1 LSQVNWH
8 MSPDIRI
15 EPTVESSRTFQP
27 RKGRGFSIDEITQTE
42 LTVKAARS
50 LGLIV
55 DLRRKTSHEENVE
68 ALKQY
73 LKDVGKRVVRKPV
86 EQAAPAE
93 ADSVI
98 AELMTIRAVKKADA
112 LKLSKAGVKSLSDLA
127 YCEIGK
133 VSKKTGIEEDRL
145 AVMVK
150 AALKKV

>member
-15 EPTVESSRTFQP
+15 EPTVESSRTLQP
-27 RKGRGFSIDEITQTE
+27 RKGRGFSIDEITQTQ

-55 DLRRKTSHEENVE
+55 DLRRKTSHDENVE

-73 LKDVGKRVVRKPV
+73 MKDVRKLAGKKPV
-86 EQAAPAE
+86 ERAAPAV

-98 AELMTIRAVKKADA
+98 AELTTIRAVKEADA
-112 LKLSKAGVKSLSDLA
+112 LKLAKAGVRSLSDLA
-127 YCEIGK
+127 YCEIGR

-145 AVMVK
+145 AVMAK